1 MHECDVLRWGWGP
14 VEVESIDASHSGVP
28 DAIRPAVN
36 HNKRTIAECGAHRRR
51 SRIVPDVKQPNRNR
65 SEVRS
70 KSRGGASINHVGR
83 FDSDHNPTIRSI
95 RVGEGPENAAKAN
108 YSVILGQI
116 TCNSR
121 ANHV

>member
-51 SRIVPDVKQPNRNR
+51 SRIVPMLNNLTGTEAR
-65 SEVRS
+65 SDR
-70 KSRGGASINHVGR
+70 
-83 FDSDHNPTIRSI
+83 
-95 RVGEGPENAAKAN
+95 
-108 YSVILGQI
+108 
-116 TCNSR
+116 SR
-121 ANHV
+121 AGEHPSIT